1 MADDLNP
8 VSPIISGGSV
18 TSANPIPVWVV
29 SGGTSGSIGF
39 PIASGQV
46 GSVLS
51 GGTILVASGA
61 LISVTGGG
69 SLGIAGSQTIQS
81 GGALGVASGG
91 SVMISNGAT
100 LGTNSGSTLGINA
113 GTLIPA
119 SAANTLNAALTN
131 DPTVMPY
138 QTNNWYFGATG
149 NADSAGGTSVGP
161 NTAVALPFFVAQ
173 PGAVFTSMGI
183 FATSMVSGV
192 SAMFGVYRA
201 NSTGST
207 TVPTGATL
215 VAGTG
220 SSGTLITSA
229 TSGVYAVDVSG
240 ATFSVGWHW
249 LCYNFTV
256 LCSGYRGSGN
266 EASASWQG
274 RNGQSTFGSSTPL
287 SGAFFHS
294 MAFGSFP
301 ATFPASAL
309 AKLTGLTTVA
319 AGMKAA

>member
-69 SLGIAGSQTIQS
+69 SIGIAGSQTIQS

-91 SVMISNGAT
+91 SVTISNGAT

-138 QTNNWYFGATG
+138 QTNNWYFGPAG
-149 NADSAGGTSVGP
+149 ISDSGGGVLVNSGTMM
-161 NTAVALPFFVAQ
+161 AVPFFVAQ
-173 PGAVFTSMGI
+173 PGANFTSMGI
-183 FATSMVSGV
+183 FAISNALTYSVN
-192 SAMFGVYRA
+192 FGVYRA

-207 TVPTGATL
+207 TVPTGASL

-220 SSGTLITSA
+220 SSGVSIVSN
-229 TSGVYAVDVSG
+229 TSGLQTIDISGVS
-240 ATFSVGWHW
+240 FSVGWYF
-249 LCYNFTV
+249 LAYLPGGTM
-256 LCSGYRGSGN
+256 SGYRLLAGDTAGLIG
-266 EASASWQG
+266 Q
-274 RNGQSTFGSSTPL
+274 RKGQSTFGSAVLL
-287 SGAFFHS
+287 SGSYFHS
-294 MAFGSFP
+294 QTFGSLPSTFPISSLGQSSP
-301 ATFPASAL
+301 ATTIAL
-309 AKLTGLTTVA
+309 
-319 AGMKAA
+319 GMKAA